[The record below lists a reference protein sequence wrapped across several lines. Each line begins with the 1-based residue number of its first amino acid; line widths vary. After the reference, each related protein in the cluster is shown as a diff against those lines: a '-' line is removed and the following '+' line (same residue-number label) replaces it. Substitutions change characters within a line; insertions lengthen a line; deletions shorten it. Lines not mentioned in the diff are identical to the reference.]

1 MDILFKQLRTK
12 YPNLPRGSK
21 EGSSSTAKDGT
32 TPPQKTQSFKG
43 ERKRSQSWLRRQF
56 SGSMSRGNESTNEE
70 EYHTAVAA
78 AAFAVKSLEES
89 RTRDER
95 RGLSIRDAALP
106 KIKSS
111 TEDKAPVPDSR
122 TKSTK
127 FSGEV
132 AMPNLDDPDR
142 RVQIST
148 EASEKMPEKAVV
160 PVPPIKKK
168 LSFADTQPEAA
179 LASREAIKPTKKAS
193 SFDRTFSRQPEIKE
207 PKLEVPAPVL
217 PPFLPGD
224 TTIRQSPKKPGKG
237 DTRADV
243 WEEDEM
249 ARINEKYEKKRVK
262 ILELEEEEK
271 KAAKRRLERT
281 EAELDKRRA
290 RATHYYRS
298 ELERIESIARGARSH
313 ATENQRYEESKVKE
327 KASKFRMTGKLP
339 AAFWCF

>member
-1 MDILFKQLRTK
+1 MTPFCCEDKNDPSGNFESKI
-12 YPNLPRGSK
+12 RGKGIVGVLCYSNY
-21 EGSSSTAKDGT
+21 STNPSLA
-32 TPPQKTQSFKG
+32 

-111 TEDKAPVPDSR
+111 TEDKASVPDSR
-122 TKSTK
+122 TKSIK

-168 LSFADTQPEAA
+168 LSFADTQPEVA
-179 LASREAIKPTKKAS
+179 LRSREAIKPTKKAS
-193 SFDRTFSRQPEIKE
+193 SFDRTFSKKPEIKE
-207 PKLEVPAPVL
+207 PKLE
-217 PPFLPGD
+217 PGD

-243 WEEDEM
+243 WEEDKM

-290 RATHYYRS
+290 RATHHYRS